1 MTTASQHKVLV
12 SLRNARRVAAYAL
25 QCGYEVEIDQTHEY
39 PEHLGAVMAD
49 SILQAGVNYRSVV
62 HPRVVDIL
70 TNYPE
75 ANELKGV
82 ENIIASGLLPHFLK
96 WQHSVKIDRFH
107 SLAVF
112 LGEHSVNTTSDL
124 RMNLQKTEFR
134 AKLLCVFG
142 VGRKTIDYMACLVG
156 LDHIAVDRHIKA
168 FAKSCE
174 VHSNDYDILQ
184 RSFGFA
190 ADLMGAGRRHFDA
203 WVWSY
208 ESQNKEPRHTS
219 SNVQLNFAASERR
232 RKAK

>member
-1 MTTASQHKVLV
+1 
-12 SLRNARRVAAYAL
+12 
-25 QCGYEVEIDQTHEY
+25 
-39 PEHLGAVMAD
+39 MAD

-124 RMNLQKTEFR
+124 RMNLQKTEFS
-134 AKLLCVFG
+134 
-142 VGRKTIDYMACLVG
+142 RK
-156 LDHIAVDRHIKA
+156 IAVCVWRRTQNYRLHGLSRWIG
-168 FAKSCE
+168 S
-174 VHSNDYDILQ
+174 HSGRQTYQGFCQIV
-184 RSFGFA
+184 RSSF
-190 ADLMGAGRRHFDA
+190 
-203 WVWSY
+203 
-208 ESQNKEPRHTS
+208 
-219 SNVQLNFAASERR
+219 ERL
-232 RKAK
+232 